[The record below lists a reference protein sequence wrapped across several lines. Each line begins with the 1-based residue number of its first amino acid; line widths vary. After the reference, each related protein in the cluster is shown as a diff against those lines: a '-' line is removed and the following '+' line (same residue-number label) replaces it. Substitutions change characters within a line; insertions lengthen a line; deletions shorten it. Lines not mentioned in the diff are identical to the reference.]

1 MHQKCKVHNI
11 KSQQTILHPKL
22 QQYGCNCSDKNNCS
36 LDNKCLTL
44 QIVYQADVTNDTD
57 DTYKYYLGLA
67 ETSFKGRYKD
77 HILFFNN
84 EQNKQT
90 NKQKTEW
97 SKYVW
102 YLKNENKTPITN

>member
-11 KSQQTILHPKL
+11 RSQQTNIAPKTSAIWL
-22 QQYGCNCSDKNNCS
+22 QLYSDKNNCS

-44 QIVYQADVTNDTD
+44 QILYQADVTNDTD

-67 ETSFKGRYKD
+67 EASFKGRYKD

-102 YLKNENKTPITN
+102 YLKNE